1 MKDAFVEIMKEIL
14 VETGLGVGKEALSRL
29 KDSMLN

>member
-1 MKDAFVEIMKEIL
+1 MKEAFIEIMKEIL

-29 KDSMLN
+29 KDSLLN

>member
-1 MKDAFVEIMKEIL
+1 MKQAFIEIMKEIL

-29 KDSMLN
+29 KDSMLD